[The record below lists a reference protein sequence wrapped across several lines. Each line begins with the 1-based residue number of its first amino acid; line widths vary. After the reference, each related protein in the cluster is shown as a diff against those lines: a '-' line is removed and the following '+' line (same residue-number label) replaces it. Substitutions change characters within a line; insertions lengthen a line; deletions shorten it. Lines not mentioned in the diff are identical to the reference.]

1 VTFPKLT
8 PRKAPRQP
16 RARATVD
23 AIIEA
28 AEQLTRKLG
37 VEAWTTNHVAE
48 RAGVSIGTLYQY
60 FPSKE
65 SLLTALYLQR
75 REARLAAVATALAEL
90 GGGRAVKPA
99 AARAVAR
106 AWLDGDWPLELTLRA
121 QVVAIGAARKLV
133 DVDDQALRLVRQ
145 VVARSG
151 VDDAVAA
158 RRGFVVLRAIEGA
171 IAAAV
176 REQPAWLDDE
186 VLIGDI
192 AALVSALRET

>member
-1 VTFPKLT
+1 MIVPKLT

-37 VEAWTTNHVAE
+37 IEAWTTNHVAE

-75 REARLAAVATALAEL
+75 RTERLDAVATALAGL
-90 GGGRAVKPA
+90 GGTRAA
-99 AARAVAR
+99 RLATERAVAR
-106 AWLDGDWPLELTLRA
+106 AWLEGDWPLELTLRA
-121 QVVAIGAARKLV
+121 QLVAIGAARKLV
-133 DVDDQALRLVRQ
+133 DVDEQALRLVRRM
-145 VVARSG
+145 VARDG
-151 VDDAVAA
+151 VSDTAA
-158 RRGFVVLRAIEGA
+158 DQRGFILLRAIEGA

-176 REQPAWLDDE
+176 REHPALLDGE
-186 VLIGDI
+186 GLVGDI
-192 AALVSALRET
+192 AALVGALRET

>member
-1 VTFPKLT
+1 MIPKLT

-23 AIIEA
+23 AIVEA

-75 REARLAAVATALAEL
+75 RSARLDAVTAALAEITGSRAVRLAAE
-90 GGGRAVKPA
+90 
-99 AARAVAR
+99 RAVAR
-106 AWLDGDWPLELTLRA
+106 AWLDGDWPLELMLRA
-121 QVVAIGAARKLV
+121 QLVTIGAARKLV
-133 DVDDQALRLVRQ
+133 DVDEQALRIVRQ
-145 VVARSG
+145 AVARGG
-151 VDDAVAA
+151 VTDEVAA

-171 IAAAV
+171 IAAAAH
-176 REQPAWLDDE
+176 EQPALLDGE
-186 VLIGDI
+186 ALQGDI
-192 AALVSALRET
+192 AALVGLLRET

>member
-1 VTFPKLT
+1 VTLKLT

-37 VEAWTTNHVAE
+37 ITEWTTNHVAE

-65 SLLTALYLQR
+65 SLLTAAYLQR
-75 REARLAAVATALAEL
+75 RTVRLDAITTALTTLGGTRAARLTAE
-90 GGGRAVKPA
+90 
-99 AARAVAR
+99 RAVAR

-121 QVVAIGAARKLV
+121 QLVADGAARKLV
-133 DVDDQALRLVRQ
+133 DVDEQALRILREA
-145 VVARSG
+145 VARDG
-151 VDDAVAA
+151 AVDEVAA
-158 RRGFVVLRAIEGA
+158 RRAFIVLRAIEGA

-176 REQPAWLDDE
+176 REQPAWLDGE
-186 VLIGDI
+186 AMLGDV
-192 AALVSALRET
+192 AALVGTLRET

>member
-1 VTFPKLT
+1 MTLKLT

-37 VEAWTTNHVAE
+37 ITEWTTNHVAE

-65 SLLTALYLQR
+65 SLLTAAYLQR
-75 REARLAAVATALAEL
+75 RTARLDAISTALATI
-90 GGGRAVKPA
+90 GGPR
-99 AARAVAR
+99 AARVTAEYAVAR

-121 QVVAIGAARKLV
+121 QLVANGAARKLV
-133 DVDDQALRLVRQ
+133 DVDEQALRILRGA
-145 VVARSG
+145 VARDGG
-151 VDDAVAA
+151 VEEVAA
-158 RRGFVVLRAIEGA
+158 RRAFVVLRAIEGA

-176 REQPAWLDDE
+176 REQPAWLDGE
-186 VLIGDI
+186 AMLGDV
-192 AALVSALRET
+192 AALVGTLRET